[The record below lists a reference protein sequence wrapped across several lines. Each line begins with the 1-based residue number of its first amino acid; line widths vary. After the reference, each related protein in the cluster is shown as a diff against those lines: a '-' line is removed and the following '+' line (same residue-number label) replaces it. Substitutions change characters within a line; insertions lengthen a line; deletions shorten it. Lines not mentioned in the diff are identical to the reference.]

1 MFKTIE
7 GVYRNGN
14 VELREKPDG
23 VDDGMPVLVTFLDAG
38 KIELRKRGIDK
49 KQAAELRARLA
60 TFVEEWDSP
69 EMDVYD
75 HYDRNKTKL

>member
-7 GVYRNGN
+7 GVYSNGN
-14 VELREKPDG
+14 IKLSEKPDG
-23 VDDGMPVLVTFLDAG
+23 VDDEIPVLVTFLDAG

-49 KQAAELRARLA
+49 KKAAELRARLA

-75 HYDRNKTKL
+75 HYDQNKTKL